1 MRRSLSAA
9 TISYFVFLMIHLWI
23 EHLRVIKYRFIL
35 QFSQC
40 ILYNNY
46 TPLPN
51 FIRVSWLQSIITKE
65 FDLKRLPFLSHLP
78 KSPSTH
84 TYTQTGFIKSTDNR
98 PTDQPTTDHLLT
110 DLPTTDAT
118 DKILFQRI
126 DNREIFILQKTNTP
140 VKLYIGLLSFP
151 WINIFVI
158 LNVFEENYFSIKD
171 IRRI

>member
-65 FDLKRLPFLSHLP
+65 FDLKRLPVLSHPPNPPQPTPPHQQALS
-78 KSPSTH
+78 SPPT
-84 TYTQTGFIKSTDNR
+84 TAPPTNR
-98 PTDQPTTDHLLT
+98 PPTTYLPIHRLLTQPTRFYFKELITEKYSFYRKQARPLNY
-110 DLPTTDAT
+110 ASVYY
-118 DKILFQRI
+118 LFH
-126 DNREIFILQKTNTP
+126 E
-140 VKLYIGLLSFP
+140 
-151 WINIFVI
+151 
-158 LNVFEENYFSIKD
+158 
-171 IRRI
+171 